1 MATGSAVSQPAA
13 VTFREVEQLLA
24 HGFTGRVI
32 LHCHE
37 GAILRYVV
45 EETRTPGKPN
55 GFVQGPPK
63 Q

>member
-1 MATGSAVSQPAA
+1 VSQPAA

-24 HGFTGRVI
+24 RGFTGRII

-45 EETRTPGKPN
+45 EETRMPGKPN
-55 GFVQGPPK
+55 AVQQPPK